1 MPATSF
7 DAASS
12 QRTRRKGM
20 TALANRLIIPAMP
33 LSPVRRTV
41 VSAQLLVQLAAE
53 HGLSPAQALLGTGI
67 DRGMLVDPGAE
78 IEPAQELQLVR
89 NLVTHLGHV
98 PGLGLDAGLRYHL
111 SAYGIWG
118 FALLS
123 SPNFRAVADVVSR
136 FLDLSYAFVRFRL
149 GDADGAFWVDMDD
162 EAIPPDLR
170 PFLLERDFAACC
182 NVLRELRP
190 GGLPIRELRFR
201 FPAPAYVQ
209 RFADIAGV
217 APVFDADRNGAR
229 FDLADVD
236 APLPQANPLM
246 SRMCLEQCQQL
257 LARRQERR
265 GLAGRVRERLL
276 QTPGVLPDAA
286 TVAADLL
293 LSQRSLRR
301 RLTAEGTSFRALADE
316 VRQTLAEELLTTADL
331 KLEEVAQRLGYAE
344 PASLIHAFKR
354 WKGVTP
360 STYRA
365 HRRALT

>member
-1 MPATSF
+1 
-7 DAASS
+7 
-12 QRTRRKGM
+12 M

-33 LSPVRRTV
+33 HNVVRRTV

-53 HGLSPAQALLGTGI
+53 HGLAHEAALRDTGI
-67 DRGMLVDPGAE
+67 DGQTLIDPNAE
-78 IEPAQELQLVR
+78 IAPEQELQLVR

-149 GDADGAFWVDMDD
+149 GDDGSAFWVDMDD
-162 EAIPPDLR
+162 GEIPGDVR
-170 PFLLERDFAACC
+170 QFLLERDFAACC
-182 NVLRELRP
+182 NVIRELRP

-201 FPAPAYVQ
+201 CAAPDYA
-209 RFADIAGV
+209 
-217 APVFDADRNGAR
+217 
-229 FDLADVD
+229 VD

-246 SRMCLEQCQQL
+246 SRMCLEQCKQL
-257 LARRQERR
+257 LARRQTRT
-265 GLAGRVRERLL
+265 GLAGQVRERLL

-286 TVAADLL
+286 TVARDLL
-293 LSQRSLRR
+293 LSERSLRR
-301 RLTAEGTSFRALADE
+301 RLEAEGTAFRALSDE

-331 KLEEVAQRLGYAE
+331 KLEEVAQRLGYSE

-354 WKGVTP
+354 WKGMTP
-360 STYRA
+360 TAYRA
-365 HRRALT
+365 QRRTSGQNGPPRTTAS

>member
-1 MPATSF
+1 
-7 DAASS
+7 
-12 QRTRRKGM
+12 M

-33 LSPVRRTV
+33 HNVVRRTV

-53 HGLSPAQALLGTGI
+53 HGLAHEAALRDTGI
-67 DRGMLVDPGAE
+67 DGPTLIDPNAE
-78 IEPAQELQLVR
+78 IAPAQELQLVR

-98 PGLGLDAGLRYHL
+98 PGLGLEAGLRYHL

-149 GDADGAFWVDMDD
+149 GDDGSAFWVDMDD
-162 EAIPPDLR
+162 GEIPGDVR
-170 PFLLERDFAACC
+170 QFLLERDFAACC
-182 NVLRELRP
+182 NVIRELRP

-201 FPAPAYVQ
+201 CAAPDYAA
-209 RFADIAGV
+209 RFAEIGGV
-217 APVFDADRNGAR
+217 VPVFGADRNGAR

-246 SRMCLEQCQQL
+246 SRMCLEQCGQL
-257 LARRQERR
+257 LSRRQTRT
-265 GLAGRVRERLL
+265 GLAGQVRERLL
-276 QTPGVLPDAA
+276 QTPGVLPDAT
-286 TVAADLL
+286 TVARDLL
-293 LSQRSLRR
+293 MSERSLRR
-301 RLTAEGTSFRALADE
+301 RLEAEGTAFRALSDE

-331 KLEEVAQRLGYAE
+331 KLEEVAQRLGYSE

-354 WKGVTP
+354 WKGMTP
-360 STYRA
+360 SAYRA
-365 HRRALT
+365 QRRTSGQNGPPRTTAS

>member
-1 MPATSF
+1 
-7 DAASS
+7 
-12 QRTRRKGM
+12 
-20 TALANRLIIPAMP
+20 
-33 LSPVRRTV
+33 
-41 VSAQLLVQLAAE
+41 VQLATE
-53 HGLSPAQALLGTGI
+53 HGLAPAQALHDTGI
-67 DRGMLVDPGAE
+67 DPGTLIDPGAE
-78 IEPAQELQLVR
+78 IAPAQELQLAR
-89 NLVTHLGHV
+89 NLVTHLRRV

-136 FLDLSYAFVRFRL
+136 FLDLSYAFVHFRL
-149 GDADGAFWVDMDD
+149 FDADGAFWVEMDD
-162 EAIPPDLR
+162 DAIPPDVR
-170 PFLLERDFAACC
+170 GFLLERDFAACC

-201 FPAPAYVQ
+201 FPAPAYAQ
-209 RFADIAGV
+209 RFAEIAGV
-217 APVFDADRNGAR
+217 MPVFDADRNGAR

-257 LARRQERR
+257 LARRQERT
-265 GLAGRVRERLL
+265 GLSGRVRERLL
-276 QTPGVLPDAA
+276 QTPGALPDASA
-286 TVAADLL
+286 VAADLL
-293 LSQRSLRR
+293 ISERSLRR
-301 RLTAEGTSFRALADE
+301 RLEAEGTSFRALTDE

-331 KLEEVAQRLGYAE
+331 KLEEVAQRLGYSE

-360 STYRA
+360 SAYRSQ
-365 HRRALT
+365 RRGAAQRQPADNLN

>member
-1 MPATSF
+1 
-7 DAASS
+7 
-12 QRTRRKGM
+12 M
-20 TALANRLIIPAMP
+20 TAPANRLIIPAMP
-33 LSPVRRTV
+33 LNATRRTV

-53 HGLSPAQALLGTGI
+53 HGLAPAQALHDTGI
-67 DRGMLVDPGAE
+67 DAATLIDAGAE
-78 IEPAQELQLVR
+78 ISAVQELQLAR

-149 GDADGAFWVDMDD
+149 GDENGAFWVGMDD
-162 EAIPPDLR
+162 GDIPEDVR
-170 PFLLERDFAACC
+170 AFLLERDFAACC

-190 GGLPIRELRFR
+190 GGLPIRELRFT
-201 FPAPAYVQ
+201 FPAPRYAA
-209 RFADIAGV
+209 RFAEIAGV
-217 APVFDADRNGAR
+217 TPSFNADRNGAR

-257 LARRQERR
+257 LGRRQVRS
-265 GLAGRVRERLL
+265 GLAGQVRERLL
-276 QTPGVLPDAA
+276 QTPGALPDAT
-286 TVAADLL
+286 TVARDLL
-293 LSQRSLRR
+293 MSERSLRR
-301 RLTAEGTSFRALADE
+301 RLEAEGTAFRALADE
-316 VRQTLAEELLTTADL
+316 VRQILAEELLTTADL
-331 KLEEVAQRLGYAE
+331 KLEEVAQRLGYSE

-360 STYRA
+360 SAYRA
-365 HRRALT
+365 QRRRAGEGLQA